1 MLKSVI
7 SFVLNKKQVC
17 EAVAARR
24 EGAETGGVGG
34 EGMSV
39 CVCMWGGFA
48 SHIYFTSPGKEKKK
62 ELRINP

>member
-34 EGMSV
+34 ERMRV
-39 CVCMWGGFA
+39 CVWGGGA
-48 SHIYFTSPGKEKKK
+48 LLLTSISPLLEKKRTEDK
-62 ELRINP
+62 SLK

>member
-34 EGMSV
+34 EGMRV
-39 CVCMWGGFA
+39 CVCVGGLCF
-48 SHIYFTSPGKEKKK
+48 SHLFHLSWKKRKKK
-62 ELRINP
+62 N